1 MEITLY
7 NTLDND
13 NVINKDLTMI
23 YSFSLKLKKDTD
35 IVNPTILLNDKNSM
49 DFTECN
55 YCYLEDFNRYYFI
68 RDIESINNNIWRL
81 VLECDVLET
90 YKDDILNSDVEI
102 NRKIKQ
108 GDFIEGD
115 FKTQVIKEVD
125 IYKSDVIMEDVSK
138 IILSTIGG

>member
-1 MEITLY
+1 VEITLY

-81 VLECDVLET
+81 ALECDVLET

-108 GDFIEGD
+108 GDFIEGN

-125 IYKSDVIMEDVSK
+125 IYKSDVVMEDVSK